1 MITHILNL
9 NTKLLTLQIQY
20 YTAGITIIKYRI
32 KFRPHFK
39 SSFLHGKSRYYLILN
54 KILVSQS
61 TNILTCGFK
70 TKDKR
75 CSIIITRTS

>member
-39 SSFLHGKSRYYLILN
+39 SSFLHLLLLPNFKRVTLY
-54 KILVSQS
+54 KI
-61 TNILTCGFK
+61 K
-70 TKDKR
+70 
-75 CSIIITRTS
+75 